1 MKKQRT
7 ATTIRLEDRDR
18 EAIATIK
25 EQYGVTSDND
35 AIRLALRMLLREIEQ
50 RPLTPAPKQGTA
62 LSSHPLKPTGL
73 PVPD

>member
-1 MKKQRT
+1 MKNQRT

-18 EAIATIK
+18 EAIAAIK

-50 RPLTPAPKQGTA
+50 RPPTPKQGTA
-62 LSSHPLKPTGL
+62 LSSRPLKGTGL